1 MANNP
6 VQIVLNQEAFIT
18 TPERGRLG
26 PIADPF
32 RGRDDEF
39 IPHKR
44 RIKKQIDAIAQALDQ
59 SEFGKVGYARVI
71 LQEHALAKSNRPVRT
86 MFPAN
91 RSTPVGAGN
100 LGELFYRVSRDDVDR
115 LAERVDAAE
124 DAAKW
129 SKDSSGREIAMAS
142 AARADVA
149 AIAELG
155 IPEPE
160 EKRAFDVRDAVEWLE
175 DPNTDGRYQ
184 IELFEQ
190 IPDRIAR
197 DDPRRVLFRSFDE
210 LMRNIGRS
218 HVSIEWTKREP
229 TLLTLRLGEGARLA
243 SAGAGLSEVRG
254 SIDREVK
261 FHRDML
267 GRLARHPLVRRISLP
282 VRLHLA
288 ERTSVPT
295 PGADLQ
301 YRPTKRNPD
310 SRYPKVGVID
320 SGVDDS
326 LSSWIEARSEFLDA
340 MELKRE
346 HGTQVAGL
354 LVEAQNLNGNGV
366 GRESDG
372 CLIYDVPLYIEGKF
386 RDSFSSFDDFLNQ
399 IDLEVGEMAT
409 THGVRV
415 FNMSI
420 TADSAVEGEHYG
432 RLARRLDEILDT
444 T

>member
-1 MANNP
+1 M
-6 VQIVLNQEAFIT
+6 
-18 TPERGRLG
+18 G

-124 DAAKW
+124 DAEKW

-197 DDPRRVLFRSFDE
+197 DDPRRVLFR
-210 LMRNIGRS
+210 
-218 HVSIEWTKREP
+218 
-229 TLLTLRLGEGARLA
+229 
-243 SAGAGLSEVRG
+243 
-254 SIDREVK
+254 
-261 FHRDML
+261 
-267 GRLARHPLVRRISLP
+267 
-282 VRLHLA
+282 
-288 ERTSVPT
+288 
-295 PGADLQ
+295 
-301 YRPTKRNPD
+301 
-310 SRYPKVGVID
+310 VI
-320 SGVDDS
+320 
-326 LSSWIEARSEFLDA
+326 R
-340 MELKRE
+340 
-346 HGTQVAGL
+346 
-354 LVEAQNLNGNGV
+354 
-366 GRESDG
+366 
-372 CLIYDVPLYIEGKF
+372 
-386 RDSFSSFDDFLNQ
+386 
-399 IDLEVGEMAT
+399 
-409 THGVRV
+409 
-415 FNMSI
+415 
-420 TADSAVEGEHYG
+420 
-432 RLARRLDEILDT
+432 
-444 T
+444 